1 MFFCSYNSGVPI
13 KLNIIKSIS
22 LAAAILFDIDVAAKQ
37 DQSVLDQ
44 LTPVTDAMLAQPAG
58 ETG

>member
-1 MFFCSYNSGVPI
+1 M
-13 KLNIIKSIS
+13 NIIKSIS